1 MKNNITPLLSVVIA
15 SFNEPP
21 AVLVESLRSVQAQS
35 VTDFECVVIDDSTNP
50 ESANSC
56 RAFCEADSRFVYI
69 HQAERLGLSKSLNVG
84 LQVARGR
91 FIARFDA
98 DDVNTPDRFQ
108 HQLKYLEQH
117 TDVDVV
123 GSNIE
128 IMDEKGITIG
138 FRDYPEHHA
147 SIARGMHLTATLAN
161 PTTMFR
167 REAYD
172 RMGGYNPEFKFAED
186 LELWLRWIN
195 GGVKF
200 ANIQKYLIR
209 YRKQDAR
216 RNSTHWRLNLKARTM
231 NFQCD
236 YLPSRVLGILIV
248 AIWIAL
254 PAWLQTAIFKRVLL
268 RKVKKT
274 IA

>member
-1 MKNNITPLLSVVIA
+1 MTTDKFPLLSVVIA

-21 AVLVESLRSVQAQS
+21 AVLLESLRSVQAQS
-35 VTDFECVVIDDSTNP
+35 LTDFECIVVDDSTKS
-50 ESANSC
+50 ESADAC

-69 HQAERLGLSKSLNVG
+69 HPPERLGLSKSLNVG
-84 LQVARGR
+84 LQATRGR

-108 HQLKYLEQH
+108 HQMAFLEQH
-117 TDVDVV
+117 PDVDVV

-128 IMDEKGITIG
+128 ITDEKGKTIA
-138 FRDYPEHHA
+138 FREYPELHTA
-147 SIARGMHLTATLAN
+147 IARGMHLTATLAN

-195 GGVKF
+195 GGVRF

-231 NFQCD
+231 NFRWD
-236 YLPSRVLGILIV
+236 YLPTRVLGIAIV
-248 AIWIAL
+248 AIWIVL
-254 PAWLQTAIFKRVLL
+254 PSWLQAAIFNLAL
-268 RKVKKT
+268 IRKVKQA

>member
-1 MKNNITPLLSVVIA
+1 MTPLLSVVIA

-21 AVLVESLRSVQAQS
+21 AVLLESLSSVQSQTL
-35 VTDFECVVIDDSTNP
+35 TDFECIVVDDSTNT
-50 ESANSC
+50 ESADAC
-56 RAFCEADSRFVYI
+56 RVFCEGDPRFIYI
-69 HQAERLGLSKSLNVG
+69 HPSERLGLSKSLNVG
-84 LQVARGR
+84 LRVARGR

-98 DDVNTPDRFQ
+98 DDVNKLDRFQ
-108 HQLKYLEQH
+108 HELAFLEQH
-117 TDVDVV
+117 PDVDVV

-128 IMDEKGITIG
+128 ITDEKGNTIA
-138 FRDYPEHHA
+138 FREYPEHHA
-147 SIARGMHLTATLAN
+147 AIVRGMHLIATLAN

-186 LELWLRWIN
+186 LELWLRWTN
-195 GGVKF
+195 GGVRF

-216 RNSTHWRLNLKARTM
+216 RSKKHWRLNLKARTM
-231 NFQCD
+231 NFRWN
-236 YLPSRVLGILIV
+236 YLPTRLLGIVIV
-248 AIWIAL
+248 AIWIAV
-254 PAWLQTAIFKRVLL
+254 PSWLQAAIFNIALL
-268 RKVKKT
+268 RKVKKE

>member
-1 MKNNITPLLSVVIA
+1 MITNNAPLLSVVIA

-21 AVLVESLRSVQAQS
+21 AVLLESLRSVQAQS
-35 VTDFECVVIDDSTNP
+35 LTDFECIVVDDSTKF
-50 ESANSC
+50 ESADAC
-56 RAFCEADSRFVYI
+56 RAFCEEDSRFVYI
-69 HQAERLGLSKSLNVG
+69 HPPERLGLSKSLNVG
-84 LQVARGR
+84 LRTARGR

-98 DDVNTPDRFQ
+98 DDVNMSDRFKE
-108 HQLKYLEQH
+108 QLLFLEQH
-117 TDVDVV
+117 PDVDVV

-128 IMDEKGITIG
+128 ITDETGKTIA
-138 FRDYPEHHA
+138 FREYPEHHTA
-147 SIARGMHLTATLAN
+147 IARGMHLTATLAN
-161 PTTMFR
+161 PTTIFR
-167 REAYD
+167 REAYE
-172 RMGGYNPEFKFAED
+172 RMGGYNPEFTFAED

-216 RNSTHWRLNLKARTM
+216 RNSTHWRLNLKARMM
-231 NFQCD
+231 NYRWD
-236 YLPSRVLGILIV
+236 NLPSRLLGIAIV

-254 PAWLQTAIFKRVLL
+254 PSRLQVAIFNLALL
-268 RKVKKT
+268 RKVKKV

>member
-1 MKNNITPLLSVVIA
+1 MTTDKFPLLSVVIA

-21 AVLVESLRSVQAQS
+21 AVLLESLRSVQAQS
-35 VTDFECVVIDDSTNP
+35 LTDFECFVVDDSTKS
-50 ESANSC
+50 ESADAC

-69 HQAERLGLSKSLNVG
+69 HPPERLGLSKSLNVG
-84 LQVARGR
+84 LQATRGR

-108 HQLKYLEQH
+108 HQMAFLEQH
-117 TDVDVV
+117 PDVDVV

-128 IMDEKGITIG
+128 ITDEKGKTIA
-138 FRDYPEHHA
+138 FREYPELHTA
-147 SIARGMHLTATLAN
+147 IARGMHLTATLAN

-195 GGVKF
+195 GGVRF

-231 NFQCD
+231 NFRWD
-236 YLPSRVLGILIV
+236 YLPTRVLGIAIV
-248 AIWIAL
+248 AIWIVL
-254 PAWLQTAIFKRVLL
+254 PSWLQAAIFNLAL
-268 RKVKKT
+268 IRKVKQA

>member
-1 MKNNITPLLSVVIA
+1 MTIHNSPLLSVVIA

-21 AVLVESLRSVQAQS
+21 SVLFESLRSVQAQS
-35 VTDFECVVIDDSTNP
+35 FTDFECIVVDDSTKS
-50 ESANSC
+50 ESADAC
-56 RAFCEADSRFVYI
+56 RAFCEADSRFKYI
-69 HQAERLGLSKSLNVG
+69 HPPERLGLSKSLNAG
-84 LQVARGR
+84 LLAARGR

-98 DDVNTPDRFQ
+98 DDVNCADRFQ
-108 HQLKYLEQH
+108 HQLAFLEQH
-117 TDVDVV
+117 PDVDVV

-128 IMDEKGITIG
+128 ITDEKGRTIA
-138 FRDYPEHHA
+138 FREYPENHA
-147 SIARGMHLTATLAN
+147 SIARGMHMTATLAN

-167 REAYD
+167 REAYE
-172 RMGGYNPEFKFAED
+172 RMGGYNPEFKFSED

-195 GGVKF
+195 GGVRF

-216 RNSTHWRLNLKARTM
+216 RNSTHWRLNLKARM
-231 NFQCD
+231 LNFRLD
-236 YLPSRVLGILIV
+236 YLPTRLLGIAIV

-254 PAWLQTAIFKRVLL
+254 PSWLQAAIFNLALL
-268 RKVKKT
+268 RKAKKE